1 MLSHPDLQY
10 PLARARL
17 DDRLAEAANER
28 LASEARRAAR
38 NFMPTSRWRDG
49 AFWASIVGPL
59 VGVGFLA
66 YFAQQIVHAAVV

>member
-1 MLSHPDLQY
+1 VLSHPDIHY

-17 DDRLAEAANER
+17 DERIAEADHER
-28 LASEARRAAR
+28 LADEARRASPKFIPA
-38 NFMPTSRWRDG
+38 SRWRDG

-66 YFAQQIVHAAVV
+66 YFVQQIAYATV